1 MAKDLNKVMLTGRLG
16 ADPEMRYTPQGSM
29 VTNFV
34 VASNRTWKSS
44 DGSSHDSTEWFRVT
58 AWDKLGAMCNDLL
71 SKGTRV
77 YVEGRLQTRKWQD
90 KEGNDR
96 YTTEVV
102 ASELIILS
110 RKSDRSERQTAHDGD
125 DALDHRLVT
134 SASPARTVEQNGH
147 GAPRRQPTRMHDW
160 EDDVPF

>member
-16 ADPEMRYTPQGSM
+16 ADPEMRYTPQGSI

-44 DGSSHDSTEWFRVT
+44 DGASHDSTEWFRVT

-71 SKGTRV
+71 SKGTKV

-90 KEGNDR
+90 KDGNDR

-110 RKSDRSERQTAHDGD
+110 RKSDRNERPSAHEDEDGFD
-125 DALDHRLVT
+125 DRLIA
-134 SASPARTVEQNGH
+134 SASPAHTVEQNGH
-147 GAPRRQPTRMHDW
+147 SAPRRQATRMQEWD
-160 EDDVPF
+160 EDIPF

>member
-1 MAKDLNKVMLTGRLG
+1 MAKDLNKVMITGRLG
-16 ADPEMRYTPQGSM
+16 ADPEMRHTPQGSI

-44 DGSSHDSTEWFRVT
+44 DGVAHDSTEWFRIT
-58 AWDKLGAMCNDLL
+58 AWDKLGAMCNDMLA
-71 SKGTRV
+71 KGIRV

-102 ASELIILS
+102 ASELIVLS
-110 RKSDRSERQTAHDGD
+110 SRAERMARAGTAYDAD
-125 DALDHRLVT
+125 DNDEQRLV
-134 SASPARTVEQNGH
+134 AAAPARAFPQNGH
-147 GAPRRQPTRMHDW
+147 ATVAQHAAPDLPE
-160 EDDVPF
+160 EDFAF